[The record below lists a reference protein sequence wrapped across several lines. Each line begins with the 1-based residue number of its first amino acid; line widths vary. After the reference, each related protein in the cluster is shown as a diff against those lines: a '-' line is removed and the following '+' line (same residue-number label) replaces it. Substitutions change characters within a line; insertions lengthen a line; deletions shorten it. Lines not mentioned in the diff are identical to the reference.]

1 MKRIIA
7 FVLAAV
13 ALLAAG
19 CTSSALPGASSDS
32 GANGTAPGKNAP
44 GRPVGPPGAQ
54 ASGTLRLGLQENL
67 ADAAAMLG
75 WQLGFFGQ
83 NLGRVTFEPMPYTS
97 SAGEAASLEAG
108 QLDAAYLDPVTALQ
122 LWQNTKGGLIKI
134 IAGAASG
141 GAELVVSPKVT
152 TPAQLNGLKLAQPDG
167 AAQQAAADNWL
178 TRHGLPALTAARTA
192 VQAGDADLL
201 RQFRAGK
208 IAGAWETP
216 PLDVQLTAAGG
227 HVLVNEASLWPGG
240 QYPSAVLVVT
250 QRFLAANP
258 LAVTGLLKGQ
268 VLTDRYLTVNR
279 ISAVAA
285 LAQRLAAIG
294 TPMPQQT
301 LAQSFAQ
308 FTYTENPYSNALL
321 TEGQHAAAA
330 GLMKP
335 AKDISGIFDLNPLN
349 QVLKAAGQQPI
360 SS

>member
-216 PLDVQLTAAGG
+216 PLSVQLTAAGG
-227 HVLVNEASLWPGG
+227 RVLVNEVSL
-240 QYPSAVLVVT
+240 
-250 QRFLAANP
+250 
-258 LAVTGLLKGQ
+258 
-268 VLTDRYLTVNR
+268 
-279 ISAVAA
+279 
-285 LAQRLAAIG
+285 
-294 TPMPQQT
+294 
-301 LAQSFAQ
+301 
-308 FTYTENPYSNALL
+308 
-321 TEGQHAAAA
+321 
-330 GLMKP
+330 
-335 AKDISGIFDLNPLN
+335 
-349 QVLKAAGQQPI
+349 
-360 SS
+360 